1 MKTKLKT
8 KNVPFLDS
16 YRNKSPRS
24 YEFVFLFNTPEY
36 FLLVRVWL
44 HFLFSACP
52 PWAPYCCAPHFVSC
66 CTHLL
71 RHLSLTRVTKSYLL
85 ALGTTQISSYFT
97 KHWTKF
103 LTHQTGNYP
112 VTCFSVAVRTS
123 SENLCQSGVRVP
135 LSTRLRHVKDARRWF
150 MSQVLQKYRT
160 HTACPEDRWVLFFFF
175 FSILQRW
182 TGKNKA

>member
-1 MKTKLKT
+1 MPQASTQNTPFSRARQRGLLKPMKTKLKT

-112 VTCFSVAVRTS
+112 VTCFVSKPSRITS
-123 SENLCQSGVRVP
+123 IP
-135 LSTRLRHVKDARRWF
+135 RRF
-150 MSQVLQKYRT
+150 
-160 HTACPEDRWVLFFFF
+160 
-175 FSILQRW
+175 
-182 TGKNKA
+182 